1 MVRRRLTLRRI
12 DPWSVLKFGFVA
24 NLALLGVFLLGAAV
38 VWFFVQRLGLIE
50 AVCSAATEVG
60 FRECGINGGNLF
72 RALLLL
78 GLLGVVV
85 QTGLYVFLSFLHN
98 LIADLVGGLSFG
110 FVDETPGSA
119 ARGEVPARGRVTA
132 NGPTGPGGQAPA
144 RSQPRPGAQAGSS
157 DRPGPPPPLG
167 STGRRPADMAATR
180 DVRQV
185 DDPDRDAQPATQ
197 DTGRQGIEEAFRG
210 AGRDQPEEEPM
221 FGDRGSRGRS
231 PS

>member
-60 FRECGINGGNLF
+60 FSDCGIDGGNLF

-85 QTGLYVFLSFLHN
+85 QTGLLVFLSFLHN
-98 LIADLVGGLSFG
+98 LIADLVGGLTFG

-119 ARGEVPARGRVTA
+119 ARGEVPARVT
-132 NGPTGPGGQAPA
+132 
-144 RSQPRPGAQAGSS
+144 SLGSS
-157 DRPGPPPPLG
+157 EDSSAQRTGPPPPLG
-167 STGRRPADMAATR
+167 TTGPRPADRAARRQR
-180 DVRQV
+180 DRAGS
-185 DDPDRDAQPATQ
+185 DASGAEEARSGVQPTSRRRA
-197 DTGRQGIEEAFRG
+197 IEEPG
-210 AGRDQPEEEPM
+210 EEPM
-221 FGDRGSRGRS
+221 FGDRTGPPGGRAPSSGS
-231 PS
+231 